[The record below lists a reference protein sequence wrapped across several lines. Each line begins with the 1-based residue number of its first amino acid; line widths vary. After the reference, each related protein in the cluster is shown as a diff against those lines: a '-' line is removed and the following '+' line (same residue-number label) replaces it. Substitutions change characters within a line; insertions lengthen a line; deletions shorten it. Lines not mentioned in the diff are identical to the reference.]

1 MAGNPKD
8 SCSRDSKPAKQLPA
22 EWWSGRPS
30 CRMTEDWS
38 DRPANSHSLL
48 AVTQVIRNRP
58 WEFQKLGFADSHCPF
73 LLPFYP
79 SPMPTEVWR
88 RTAEGV
94 SPPTTFLFEAARC
107 ASASRR
113 PRLSAVVLGV
123 PSRSSYNDHRT
134 SPVSGRSSSF
144 PSSPLYQ
151 GRRAPLRRQR
161 VALRSLEY
169 PASGRGWADLRV
181 CY

>member
-73 LLPFYP
+73 LLPSTPRQCPPRSGGELRKESLLPPP
-79 SPMPTEVWR
+79 SSLRQRDALRPLDDPAFRPWSSAYLRGQATMITGLVLCR
-88 RTAEGV
+88 EGV
-94 SPPTTFLFEAARC
+94 PPSLVTPLSGSTG
-107 ASASRR
+107 AS
-113 PRLSAVVLGV
+113 
-123 PSRSSYNDHRT
+123 
-134 SPVSGRSSSF
+134 
-144 PSSPLYQ
+144 
-151 GRRAPLRRQR
+151 
-161 VALRSLEY
+161 
-169 PASGRGWADLRV
+169 
-181 CY
+181 